1 MRKLLKGI
9 LIGAGVIL
17 ALAAVCLLAMNLYVQ
32 SAGTQKRIERALSN
46 ALKAP
51 VHIVSTIVTPW
62 SGLKASGI
70 TVPQTPPA
78 AGNFLSAPG
87 CTAHFNWTGLFN
99 HRLDVTD
106 VSVNEPVVEWFESP
120 GGRWQLPR
128 TAAPAASAQASPP
141 PAPAKTPA
149 AAAWAVSVHQLA
161 LNGAT
166 FDFWDEKG
174 MRLLEFAGVQA
185 EATDPSA
192 AGAQGHASA
201 GSGALRNG
209 LFFRD
214 VRTDWSYLRG
224 TVKLSSFQAALD
236 GGQLRGGAQMATLA
250 KHTPYS
256 VDVNFDGINVTRL
269 MTDAGINGGQA
280 SGILKGWLD
289 LSGNSGKTST
299 INGSGSLELAGG
311 RLQNI
316 ELFELLGQALQI
328 PDLVELNL
336 KTAVVEARVVS
347 GVVQVDK
354 LQLASQNLLLAAHG
368 TVGLD
373 GKLALDARLTVNSTI
388 SKRLDPFILNCFK
401 PGDTPDE
408 QYVDFEI
415 GNTLAHPKQTLIE
428 KILGSKLQGQMND
441 WFKNYLIKKNK
452 TTKPPE
458 PEGTPP

>member
-1 MRKLLKGI
+1 LLKGI

-32 SAGTQKRIERALSN
+32 SAGTQKRIERALSS

-78 AGNFLSAPG
+78 AGNFLIAPA

-99 HRLDVTD
+99 HRLEVTD
-106 VSVNEPVVEWFESP
+106 VSVSEPVVEWFESP

-128 TAAPAASAQASPP
+128 AAAPTATAQASPQP
-141 PAPAKTPA
+141 TAAKTPA
-149 AAAWAVSVHQLA
+149 AGAWAVDVHTVTLS
-161 LNGAT
+161 GAT

-174 MRLLEFAGVQA
+174 MRLLEFAGVEA
-185 EATDPSA
+185 VATDPSA
-192 AGAQGHASA
+192 AGTQGQASA
-201 GSGALRNG
+201 RSGALRNG
-209 LFFRD
+209 LFFTG
-214 VRTDWSYLRG
+214 VRTGWSYLRG
-224 TVKLSSFQAALD
+224 TAKLSSFQAGLD
-236 GGQLRGGAQMATLA
+236 GGQLRGGAQVATLA

-256 VDVNFDGINVTRL
+256 VDVNFDGLNVARL
-269 MTDAGINGGQA
+269 MADAGVTGQQA
-280 SGILKGWLD
+280 SGTLKGWID
-289 LSGNSGKTST
+289 LGGNSGKTST
-299 INGSGSLELAGG
+299 INGSGSLELDGG

-336 KTAVVEARVVS
+336 KTAVLDARVVS
-347 GVVQVDK
+347 GVVNVDK
-354 LQLASQNLLLAAHG
+354 LELESQNLRLAAHG

-388 SKRLDPFILNCFK
+388 SKRLEPFIRDCFT
-401 PGDTPDE
+401 PGETPGE
-408 QYVDFEI
+408 QYVDFQI
-415 GNTLAHPKQTLIE
+415 GNTLEHPKQTLIE

-452 TTKPPE
+452 TTKPEPE